1 MLHLILSTIIIT
13 GTGKSITGAHM
24 AYTLA
29 KKLRKECSL
38 CSSTTS
44 LRPAANGIIVEEL
57 KPCVMYCGPSNQAV
71 NVVLGKVISEVVMNH
86 YFQLYYCYRYP
97 HTASYSGQR

>member
-1 MLHLILSTIIIT
+1 MHFFCILTIIIT

-29 KKLRKECSL
+29 KKLRKERSCS
-38 CSSTTS
+38 CTS
-44 LRPAANGIIVEEL
+44 LRPAANGVVIEEL

-71 NVVLGKVISEVVMNH
+71 NVVLGKVFFYLSMKLNYLLNCII
-86 YFQLYYCYRYP
+86 L
-97 HTASYSGQR
+97 